1 MPPGGGLYAIV
12 VMSKRTLIKVSV
24 GVWAVAALVVGVSRQ
39 IVPSMLPAWDNEKPK
54 NIQPAEW
61 VQKTS
66 FAELKS
72 KPRLRCEAAF
82 IVDNK
87 AGEIIFEQN
96 SHEVR
101 PIASITKLLTAL
113 VFLESGVDLNTTAR
127 ITDED
132 AFESSKSRLRPGE
145 EYTVRDLL
153 YAALISSDNR
163 AARAL
168 SRSAG
173 MPQAKFIAHM
183 NDKAR
188 ELRMDSTHL
197 IEPTGLSNENRS
209 TAHDCAI
216 LVNAALKNHLIRH
229 ITSCTEHT
237 IRPLNRRRVI
247 GLSNTNR
254 LLETDLKFLGA
265 KTGYIS
271 AAGWCIAARAQSS
284 DGDDVTAV
292 VLGART
298 SNQRFAS
305 LSSAFHWAFDVV
317 SSVISKN

>member
-1 MPPGGGLYAIV
+1 
-12 VMSKRTLIKVSV
+12 MSKRAVIKMVI
-24 GVWAVAALVVGVSRQ
+24 GVWAVAAIVIGVSRQ
-39 IVPSMLPAWDNEKPK
+39 LVPSMLPAWENDKPK
-54 NIQPAEW
+54 DVQPSEW

-66 FAELKS
+66 FTELKS
-72 KPRLRCEAAF
+72 TPKLKCECAF

-87 AGEIIFEQN
+87 AGEIIFERN

-101 PIASITKLLTAL
+101 PIASITKLLTSL
-113 VFLESGVDLNTTAR
+113 VFLESGVDLNTRTT
-127 ITDED
+127 ITNED

-153 YAALISSDNR
+153 YAALVSSDNR

-173 MPQAKFIAHM
+173 MPQAKFIARM

-188 ELRMDSTHL
+188 ELKMDSTHVV
-197 IEPTGLSNENRS
+197 EPTGLSTENRA

-229 ITSCTEHT
+229 ITSCNEYT
-237 IRPLNRRRVI
+237 IRPINRRRIVA
-247 GLSNTNR
+247 LSNTNR

-265 KTGYIS
+265 KTGYIN
-271 AAGWCIAARAQSS
+271 AAGWCIAARALSPE
-284 DGDDVTAV
+284 GEDVTAV

-317 SSVISKN
+317 SSAISRN

>member
-1 MPPGGGLYAIV
+1 M
-12 VMSKRTLIKVSV
+12 M
-24 GVWAVAALVVGVSRQ
+24 
-39 IVPSMLPAWDNEKPK
+39 PAWDTERLKEV
-54 NIQPAEW
+54 QPAGW
-61 VQKTS
+61 VQKTPLS
-66 FAELKS
+66 DLKS
-72 KPRLRCEAAF
+72 MPKLRCASAF

-87 AGEIIFEQN
+87 AGEIVFDQN
-96 SHEVR
+96 AHEVR

-113 VFLESGVDLNTTAR
+113 VFLESGVDLNSTTR
-127 ITDED
+127 ITNDD

-145 EYTVRDLL
+145 EYTVRDML
-153 YAALISSDNR
+153 YAALVSSDNR

-168 SRSAG
+168 SHSAG
-173 MPQAKFIAHM
+173 VSQAMFIARM

-188 ELRMDSTHL
+188 ELDMDSTHVV
-197 IEPTGLSNENRS
+197 EPTGLSNENRS

-229 ITSCTEHT
+229 ITSCNEHT
-237 IRPLNRRRVI
+237 IRPLNRRRIVA
-247 GLSNTNR
+247 LSNTNR

-265 KTGYIS
+265 KTGYIND
-271 AAGWCIAARAQSS
+271 AGWCIAARALSPE
-284 DGDDVTAV
+284 GGDVTAV

-317 SSVISKN
+317 STAVSRN

>member
-1 MPPGGGLYAIV
+1 MRPV
-12 VMSKRTLIKVSV
+12 
-24 GVWAVAALVVGVSRQ
+24 
-39 IVPSMLPAWDNEKPK
+39 WDNDKPK
-54 NIQPAEW
+54 DVQPAEW

-66 FAELKS
+66 FTELKS
-72 KPRLRCEAAF
+72 MPRLRCASAF

-87 AGEIIFEQN
+87 AGEIIFSQN
-96 SHEVR
+96 ADQVR
-101 PIASITKLLTAL
+101 PIASITKLLTSL
-113 VFLESGVDLNTTAR
+113 VFLESGADLNSTTR
-127 ITDED
+127 ITNED

-145 EYTVRDLL
+145 EYTVRDML

-173 MPQAKFIAHM
+173 MPQARFIARM
-183 NDKAR
+183 NDKAK
-188 ELRMDSTHL
+188 ELGMDSTHV
-197 IEPTGLSNENRS
+197 IEPTGLSDENRA

-229 ITSCTEHT
+229 VTSCTEHT
-237 IRPLNRRRVI
+237 IRPLNRRRMV

-254 LLETDLKFLGA
+254 LLQTDLKFLGA
-265 KTGYIS
+265 KTGYIGAS
-271 AAGWCIAARAQSS
+271 GWCIAARALSPG
-284 DGDDVTAV
+284 GDDVTAV

-305 LSSAFHWAFDVV
+305 LSSALHWAFEVV
-317 SSVISKN
+317 SSAVSRN

>member
-1 MPPGGGLYAIV
+1 MR
-12 VMSKRTLIKVSV
+12 KRDLIKTSI
-24 GVWAVAALVVGVSRQ
+24 GLWAIAAAVVGITHQLS
-39 IVPSMLPAWDNEKPK
+39 PSMLPAWESEKPK
-54 NIQPAEW
+54 NIQPAQW

-66 FAELKS
+66 FAELETMPKL
-72 KPRLRCEAAF
+72 KCESAF

-87 AGEIIFEQN
+87 AGEIILERN
-96 SHEVR
+96 AHEVR

-113 VFLESGVDLNTTAR
+113 VFLESGIDLNSTTQ
-127 ITDED
+127 ITKED

-145 EYTVRDLL
+145 EYTVRDML
-153 YAALISSDNR
+153 YAALMSSDNR

-168 SRSAG
+168 SHSAG
-173 MPQAKFIAHM
+173 MPQAKFIARM

-188 ELRMDSTHL
+188 ELGMDSTHVV
-197 IEPTGLSNENRS
+197 EPTGLSVDNRA

-237 IRPLNRRRVI
+237 IRPLNRRRMVA
-247 GLSNTNR
+247 LSNTNR

-271 AAGWCIAARAQSS
+271 AAGWCIAARALSPE
-284 DGDDVTAV
+284 GDDVTAV

-317 SSVISKN
+317 SSAITRN